1 MSKIRVLIADDHTVF
16 RHGLRQVLEL
26 EPDIEVVGEAANGEQ
41 AVELAR
47 RLRPDVVVVD
57 ITMPVLNGIET
68 ARRIK
73 QDRPET
79 GVVMLT
85 VHDSD
90 EYLLEA
96 IAAGIN
102 GYVLKDVEP
111 DALVD
116 AVRSCARGNGY
127 LHPAMAARILARLG
141 ASIALQ
147 LPQMRPQSRRLGE
160 EGLTPREFEVL
171 ELLARGASNREIA
184 KQLYISAS
192 TVKNHITSIFRKL
205 GVSDRTQAVL
215 YAVRRG
221 WIKV

>member
-1 MSKIRVLIADDHTVF
+1 VNL
-16 RHGLRQVLEL
+16 
-26 EPDIEVVGEAANGEQ
+26 AAQ
-41 AVELAR
+41 H
-47 RLRPDVVVVD
+47 RPDVVLLD
-57 ITMPVLNGIET
+57 ITMPVMGGIEA

-73 QDRPET
+73 QLRPET
-79 GVVMLT
+79 GVVVLT
-85 VHDSD
+85 IHDSD
-90 EYLLEA
+90 EYLLES
-96 IAAGIN
+96 IAAGVN

-111 DALVD
+111 AALVE

-141 ASIALQ
+141 ASVALQ
-147 LPQMRPQSRRLGE
+147 LPQVRPQGRRIGE

-171 ELLARGASNREIA
+171 ELLAKGATNRDIA
-184 KQLYISAS
+184 RQLYISAS

-215 YAVRRG
+215 YAVRKG